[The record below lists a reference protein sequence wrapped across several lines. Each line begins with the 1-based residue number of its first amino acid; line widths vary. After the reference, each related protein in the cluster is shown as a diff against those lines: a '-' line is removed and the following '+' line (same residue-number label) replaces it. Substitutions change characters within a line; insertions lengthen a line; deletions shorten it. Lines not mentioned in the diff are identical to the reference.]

1 MELTAQ
7 LAGFFTAHAVWCV
20 SDGETLIPILAF
32 EKRDGSRQ
40 IRRLSTPDREAA
52 VAQGHEWLE
61 TNPEAAARAVLIYD
75 GFVHEGES
83 QREALVVEAQRF
95 SGEGRSLTV
104 AIPYRSAQ
112 SPEGF
117 AVYRPQF
124 LSQGPD
130 ESFAH
135 LADAFF
141 RGLARHKQG
150 AEVWNAH
157 LDESG

>member
-20 SDGETLIPILAF
+20 SDGETLIPLLAF

-40 IRRLSTPDREAA
+40 IRRLNAPDREAA
-52 VAQGHEWLE
+52 VAEGREWLKR
-61 TNPEAAARAVLIYD
+61 NPEAAARAVLIYD

-83 QREALVVEAQRF
+83 QREALVTEAQKF
-95 SGEGRSLTV
+95 SGEGRSLIV
-104 AIPYRSAQ
+104 ATPYRSAQ

-124 LSQGPD
+124 LSQGSD
-130 ESFAH
+130 EDIGN

-157 LDESG
+157 FDENG